1 MPLDRERGGATAE
14 IAVALPALVLVLGV
28 ALAAVGLG
36 IDQVRCVDAARS
48 AARLL
53 ARGEDVASVRGRVLP
68 AAPDGAQ
75 LVVDGGPD
83 TVRVTVSAPLV
94 GRLAGWSG
102 LSGPR
107 AVAVAVP
114 EDPP

>member
-1 MPLDRERGGATAE
+1 
-14 IAVALPALVLVLGV
+14 VALPALVLVLGV
-28 ALAAVGLG
+28 ALAAVDLG

-53 ARGEDVASVRGRVLP
+53 ARGEDTASVRGRALA
-68 AAPDGAQ
+68 AAPEGAQ
-75 LVVDGGPD
+75 FVVEAGPG
-83 TVRVTVSAPLV
+83 TVRVTVSAPLT

-107 AVAVAVP
+107 AVAVAVT
-114 EDPP
+114 EDLP